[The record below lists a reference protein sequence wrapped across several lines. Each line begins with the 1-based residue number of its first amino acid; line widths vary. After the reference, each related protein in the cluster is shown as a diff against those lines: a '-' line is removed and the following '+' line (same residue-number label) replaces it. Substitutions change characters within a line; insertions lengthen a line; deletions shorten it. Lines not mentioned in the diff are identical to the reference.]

1 MLPFSEPRVV
11 FPFRSMAS
19 PASMLTPSPAFR
31 LPEVRYWAAV
41 ASLCTASREMSLL
54 VFPLAETRSLKAPSD
69 STFTELLKKLED
81 IRLVLEVYE
90 AYLLL
95 NPTSL
100 LMMLR

>member
-41 ASLCTASREMSLL
+41 ASWLTLLRTTSLS
-54 VFPLAETRSLKAPSD
+54 VRPLAVTLSAYLPLGSTTRA
-69 STFTELLKKLED
+69 LLKNEGEDRFVED
-81 IRLVLEVYE
+81 I
-90 AYLLL
+90 
-95 NPTSL
+95 
-100 LMMLR
+100 